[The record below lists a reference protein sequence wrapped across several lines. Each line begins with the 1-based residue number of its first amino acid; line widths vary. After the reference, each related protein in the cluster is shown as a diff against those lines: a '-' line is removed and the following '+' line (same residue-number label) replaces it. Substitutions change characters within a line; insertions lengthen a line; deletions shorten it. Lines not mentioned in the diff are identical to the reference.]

1 MRTVRFA
8 LFILILALAGS
19 LAASAFAGEIH
30 EAVRR
35 GDQQAVRQMISAD
48 RSLLAAKESDGSTP
62 LHIAAQAGNLEM
74 TKLLI
79 DLGAD
84 VKLGDNENSNALHVA
99 AIGGNT
105 AVIDLLIAKGIDVN
119 STDVNGMNAMLFAAS
134 RNKWDIVQY
143 LASKG
148 AKLDVRNS
156 GGTNLVHYAARR
168 GNLEALKQLKAGGA
182 DLNCGPDQWGA
193 TPLGGACQRGDVA
206 TVTYLLDNGAD
217 PNEHAPDEEDPLIL
231 AAGRGNRDI
240 VRLLLAKGADPK
252 YCINGFFTALVAS
265 FWHPDVEVVR
275 MLLAAGADATITG
288 PAAGGVL
295 HAAAR
300 AQNLPVEIARML
312 VDAGADVTVKT
323 ENGVTPLLVA
333 CDKGSTD
340 VAKFFVSKGADVKIA
355 GGEFQATC
363 LHAAAA
369 NGYGDLAEFLLAS
382 GAPVNAKD
390 NAGHTP
396 LYYADRCGNTAIAKA
411 IKAKGGKGGCKEA
424 CAADLLSKRVPEGQ
438 ALVVHTGHSGW
449 VIETANNV
457 LVFDYWQDGRAPDAP
472 SLVNGCVNPS
482 ELAGKKVTCFV
493 SHTVHPDH
501 YNKKNFAWNK
511 AIKDITWVCGQRPPD
526 TTVAVELIDPRQTK
540 NINGMEITAAL
551 STDAGVAFLVTVDGL
566 TIMHSGDLHN
576 RDANVDGVY
585 AGEIEFLAGR
595 GRKIDMAFMP
605 VSGCGFGDREI
616 MKKGVWW
623 GIDKLDPTCVFW
635 MHGGNACSRYPEFAA
650 EAEQAGVTV
659 PQGVPRVRGDRFM
672 YKDGKL
678 KEI

>member
-1 MRTVRFA
+1 MRTVRMVSIVM
-8 LFILILALAGS
+8 ILLS
-19 LAASAFAGEIH
+19 LAAYVAAGEIH
-30 EAVRR
+30 EAVR
-35 GDQQAVRQMISAD
+35 GGNLEAVQRLVAAD
-48 RSLLAAKESDGSTP
+48 RSLLAMKDADGSPP
-62 LHIAAQAGNLEM
+62 LNIAAQAGNLEM

-79 DLGAD
+79 DIGAD
-84 VKLGDNENSNALHVA
+84 VMLGDNENSNALHVA

-119 STDVNGMNAMLFAAS
+119 STDVNGMTATLFAAG

-148 AKLDVRNS
+148 AKLDARTTA
-156 GGTNLVHYAARR
+156 GTNLVHFAARR

-193 TPLGGACQRGDVA
+193 TPLGGASQRGDVA
-206 TVTYLLDNGAD
+206 VVTYLLDNGAD
-217 PNEHAPDEEDPLIL
+217 PNEHTPDGEDPLIL
-231 AAGRGNRDI
+231 AAGAGKRDA
-240 VRLLLAKGADPK
+240 VRLLLDRGADPK
-252 YCINGFFTALVAS
+252 YCINGFFTALMAS
-265 FWHPDVEVVR
+265 FWRPDVETVR
-275 MLLAAGADATITG
+275 MLLAAGADATITE
-288 PAAGGVL
+288 PVAGGVL
-295 HAAAR
+295 HGAAR

-323 ENGVTPLLVA
+323 EAGVTPLLVA

-340 VAKFFVSKGADVKIA
+340 LVKFFVSKGADVTIA
-355 GGEFQATC
+355 GGEFQATG

-369 NGYGDLAEFLLAS
+369 NGYTDLAEFLLAS
-382 GAPVNAKD
+382 GAPVNAND
-390 NAGHTP
+390 DAGRTP

-411 IKAKGGKGGCKEA
+411 LKAKGAKGDCKEI
-424 CAADLLSKRVPEGQ
+424 CAADLLSKRIPEGQ

-472 SLVNGCVNPS
+472 SLLNGCVNPA

-501 YNKKNFAWNK
+501 YNKKNFAWNRE
-511 AIKDITWVCGQRPPD
+511 IKDITWVFGQRPAD
-526 TTVAVELIDPRQTK
+526 TTVAVEILDPRQTK
-540 NINGMEITAAL
+540 TINGMEITAAR

-616 MKKGVWW
+616 MKKGVWM

-635 MHGGNACSRYPEFAA
+635 MHGGSSCSRYSQFSEEAA
-650 EAEQAGVTV
+650 KAGCTV
-659 PQGVPRVRGDRFM
+659 PQGLPKIKGDRFM
-672 YKDGKL
+672 YKNGKL
-678 KEI
+678 NAI